1 MDAPYAAPAY
11 TNRRTGLIVFG
22 IALMGMGVLCLLLV
36 PMAAFGQVMTAK
48 MTGDPVNWRMLA
60 PTVVTY
66 GLLSIVFVCLGIGS
80 IKCRRWARSLAL
92 VLGWTWLLVGAAAL
106 IMFFWI
112 GPAIFNSAA
121 AGGGQPMPPAARA
134 IAMVVAI
141 GFLGVFFIVV
151 PGALVLF
158 YGGSHVRATVEA
170 LDPKPRWTD
179 ACPLPVL
186 AVSLLAGFGALTMLT
201 MPIAYNGTMPFFGVI
216 LSGFVGSVIWVVVA
230 ALLAYAG
237 WSIYHL
243 RPAGWWIV
251 VLSLIVLTISNAV
264 TFSRIQLSTLYREM
278 GYPEKQIEQ
287 IEKFGMF
294 GPTQMVVWTLVF
306 MAPIIG
312 YLMFIK
318 KYFRKGTPSPPAPVT
333 PATAA

>member
-1 MDAPYAAPAY
+1 MDAPYAPAAPR
-11 TNRRTGLIVFG
+11 NRKTGLIVFG
-22 IALMGMGVLCLLLV
+22 IALIGMGALCLLLV

-48 MTGDPVNWRMLA
+48 MTGDPMNWRMLV
-60 PTVVTY
+60 PTAVIY
-66 GLLSIVFVCLGIGS
+66 GLLSIVFVWLGIGS
-80 IKCRRWARSLAL
+80 IKCRRWARTLAL

-106 IMFFWI
+106 IMFIWL

-141 GFLGVFFIVV
+141 GFLGVFFIVI

-158 YGGSHVRATVEA
+158 FGSSHVKATVEA
-170 LDPKPRWTD
+170 LDPQPRWTD

-186 AVSLLAGFGALTMLT
+186 AVSLLTGFGAVSMLT
-201 MPIAYNGTMPFFGVI
+201 MPVAYNGTMPFFGLI
-216 LSGFVGSVIWVVVA
+216 LTGFVGSMLWVVLA
-230 ALLAYAG
+230 GLLAYAA
-237 WSIYHL
+237 WAIYHL

-287 IEKFGMF
+287 IEKFGLF

-318 KYFRKGTPSPPAPVT
+318 KYLRKGTPPPTAPGT
-333 PATAA
+333 RATAA